1 MAEISFWGGVGIIGS
16 SKVLIEQGPW
26 RVLLDFGMDFTPG
39 SGLFRNGVRA
49 RPDFALY
56 DRLRTG
62 QAPLLPHIYRPE
74 ALHGF
79 SLPAGSDGH
88 TAVFITHAHIDHIGL
103 TGWLDPNIPIY
114 CSPETRRLMEALA
127 EAGDVPEGYTPE
139 FKTIDEE
146 KPVIWGPFRVTRYPV
161 DHDVVGASGYAVE
174 TEDGV
179 VAFTGDIRLHGRHP
193 EFSESFARSV
203 RKARALV
210 IEGTSLSFG
219 FTQAQRPETEVDAS
233 FSHALQETPGLVL
246 LSLYPRNLERVES
259 FITIARQAGRRI
271 VWPKTLSV
279 FFRNWG
285 LENVLAFEEDVD
297 VAAIRHNPGHFVLQ
311 MDPQSLPWLLDLP
324 VGPGSVFVHAN
335 GEPLGAFDPGWDVL
349 QDWLKFLHVPFWSIG
364 TSGHASPEDL
374 NRLVQWVQPDI
385 LFPLHSREPDRLLP
399 PPGTLR
405 WLPERGGKRYPLGG
419 YR

>member
-285 LENVLAFEEDVD
+285 LQTLCLSPFG
-297 VAAIRHNPGHFVLQ
+297 I
-311 MDPQSLPWLLDLP
+311 
-324 VGPGSVFVHAN
+324 
-335 GEPLGAFDPGWDVL
+335 GAP
-349 QDWLKFLHVPFWSIG
+349 HR
-364 TSGHASPEDL
+364 SGNWP
-374 NRLVQWVQPDI
+374 R
-385 LFPLHSREPDRLLP
+385 F
-399 PPGTLR
+399 
-405 WLPERGGKRYPLGG
+405 
-419 YR
+419 